1 MHQREERHGCRMYHQ
16 SFSVFYN
23 LNVRK
28 QFNCE
33 HCDMKFHR
41 KYHLLRDQRLVHSEE
56 IVDVTE
62 FQCKLCE
69 MKFADSK
76 ALNLHTKSKHKSLL
90 KKSYNCDQCDAMFSW
105 NFSLDRH
112 KVVHGNGTDAAVSKV
127 ICPQCSKCFSNK
139 AKLKKHVKRCYVKEK
154 YKET

>member
-1 MHQREERHGCRMYHQ
+1 MYHQ

-105 NFSLDRH
+105 NFSLDRN

-139 AKLKKHVKRCYVKEK
+139 ANLKKHVKRCHDEEK
-154 YKET
+154 YEET